1 MVVAV
6 ELLIE
11 AIGAVLETAID
22 LIPDGKSKTKHT
34 ISDGPQ
40 PVPRS
45 EMEQRPPTGR
55 YEER

>member
-1 MVVAV
+1 MVEFLV
-6 ELLIE
+6 E

-22 LIPDGKSKTKHT
+22 LIPDGKSKTKRT
-34 ISDGPQ
+34 ISDGPM

-45 EMEQRPPTGR
+45 EMEQRPPTGP